1 MQRIGAD
8 RRKRIIIECLFILLL
23 GVIILVDQLTKHY
36 FATNFEYKEVRTVID
51 GFFYFTYHRNP
62 GAAWSFLAGVSWA
75 QTFFKVMTIIALL
88 AFVFFY
94 IYSIKNKYNWLKVGL
109 LFAIGGTI
117 GNFIDRLVMGEV
129 IDFLGF
135 IFGNYYFP
143 IFNIADSFLVV
154 GTIMMLIHLLFLDK
168 EAIFKKNDAKQ
179 DVWNNK

>member
-1 MQRIGAD
+1 MQRIGSN
-8 RRKRIIIECLFILLL
+8 RRKRIITESLFVLLLALIILL
-23 GVIILVDQLTKHY
+23 DQITKNY
-36 FATNFEYKEVRTVID
+36 FATNFEYKEVRPVID

-94 IYSIKNKYNWLKVGL
+94 FYSIKNNYTWLKVGL

-117 GNFIDRLVMGEV
+117 GNFIDRIVLGEV

-135 IFGNYYFP
+135 IFGSYYFP

-168 EAIFKKNDAKQ
+168 EAIFKKNDAE
-179 DVWNNK
+179 

>member
-8 RRKRIIIECLFILLL
+8 RRKRIIIESLFILLL
-23 GVIILVDQLTKHY
+23 GLIILIDQLTKHY
-36 FATNFEYKEVRTVID
+36 FATNFEYKEVKPVIE

-75 QTFFKVMTIIALL
+75 QTFFKIMTVIALC
-88 AFVFFY
+88 AFMGFY

-109 LFAIGGTI
+109 IFAIGGTI

-179 DVWNNK
+179 DV

>member
-23 GVIILVDQLTKHY
+23 GVIILIDQLTKHY
-36 FATNFEYKEVRTVID
+36 FATNFEHKEVRPVIE
-51 GFFYFTYHRNP
+51 GFFYFTYHRNS

-75 QTFFKVMTIIALL
+75 QTFFKIMTVIALC
-88 AFVFFY
+88 AFVGFY

-109 LFAIGGTI
+109 IFAIGGTI